1 MNAFTSGFNYGE
13 FAIVKP
19 VEFDGIKKAGF
30 STDTTMKRL
39 K

>member
-19 VEFDGIKKAGF
+19 VEFDGIKNADVL
-30 STDTTMKRL
+30 TDTTMKRL